1 MPSVLDSEIR
11 SGRFTLLA
19 TLTVEPKLS
28 LSGELAHAFEAHHA
42 LVFRTAYRITGN
54 AADAEDVLQTIF
66 LRLLR
71 RQEQEAVENQEG
83 YLRRA
88 AVNASLD
95 LIRARRDDHAAECGN
110 IPSGGRD
117 PDAGE
122 LRAALRRALGRLN
135 PKSAEI
141 FSLRFLEGLSNQEI
155 ARLLGIS
162 RVLVAVIVHRARR
175 QLQHELRDYR

>member
-1 MPSVLDSEIR
+1 LPSVFESEIK

-19 TLTVEPKLS
+19 ALTVEPKLS
-28 LSGELAHAFEAHHA
+28 LSGELERAFEAHHA

-71 RQEQEAVENQEG
+71 RQERDAVENEES

-95 LIRARRDDHAAECGN
+95 LIRARREDQAELGE
-110 IPSGGRD
+110 ISSGGRG
-117 PDAGE
+117 PDGGE

-141 FSLRFLEGLSNQEI
+141 FSLRFLEGFSNQEI

-162 RVLVAVIVHRARR
+162 RVLVAVSVHRARR

>member
-1 MPSVLDSEIR
+1 VPSVFRSEIK
-11 SGRFTLLA
+11 SGRLTLLA
-19 TLTVEPKLS
+19 ALTVETKLS
-28 LSGELAHAFEAHHA
+28 LNGELARAFEAHHA

-71 RQEQEAVENQEG
+71 RQEPDAVGNEEG

-95 LIRARRDDHAAECGN
+95 LIRARREDHAVESGDIA
-110 IPSGGRD
+110 SGGRA

-122 LRAALRRALGRLN
+122 LRAALRRALGRLK

-141 FSLRFLEGLSNQEI
+141 FSLRFLEGFSNQEI

-175 QLQHELRDYR
+175 QLQYELRDYR

>member
-1 MPSVLDSEIR
+1 M
-11 SGRFTLLA
+11 
-19 TLTVEPKLS
+19 EPKLS
-28 LSGELAHAFEAHHA
+28 LSGDVAQVFEAHHA

-71 RQEQEAVENQEG
+71 RQNADSVDSQES

-95 LIRARRDDHAAECGN
+95 LIRSRREDHPSEWED

-117 PDAGE
+117 FDTGE
-122 LRAALRRALGRLN
+122 LRSALRRALRRLN

-141 FSLRFLEGLSNQEI
+141 FTLRFLEGFSNQEI
-155 ARLLGIS
+155 ARMLGIS
-162 RVLVAVIVHRARR
+162 RVLVAVIVHRARG
-175 QLQHELRDYR
+175 QLQHELRDYRQGGRDEKSGI